1 MMRTMY
7 SPTEAFTL
15 ALGARL
21 GAAAEP
27 GTVVSL
33 KGDLGAGKT
42 VLARGVGAGMSV
54 PSRMQSP
61 TFIIVHTHVG
71 GRLPLWH
78 CDLYR
83 LSSAD
88 ELEHLGLEELFDDEG
103 LVLVE
108 WAERFP
114 ELLPDDHLEIALVDH
129 EEGRMLTLTAGG
141 PRSERLLSAL

>member
-1 MMRTMY
+1 MKRTIY
-7 SPTEAFTL
+7 SPTEEFTL

-33 KGDLGAGKT
+33 KGNLGAGKT
-42 VLARGVGAGMSV
+42 VLARGVGVGV
-54 PSRMQSP
+54 GVTSRMQSP
-61 TFIIVHTHVG
+61 TYIIVHTHEG

-88 ELEHLGLEELFDDEG
+88 ELEHLGLEELVDDDG

-114 ELLPDDHLEIALVDH
+114 ELLPADHLEIALVDH
-129 EEGRMLTLTAGG
+129 NEGRMLTLTAGG
-141 PRSERLLSAL
+141 LRSERLLGLL